1 HHHHHH
7 HHKCELPTT
16 AAPVGPEP
24 LKPPL
29 PPPPLHL
36 SPSSSA
42 SSSAASSPTDGALA
56 GALPKPKIWSLA
68 ETATS
73 PDNPRKSPSG
83 GSPPA
88 AAPQPLPLPPPPPHR
103 LV

>member
-1 HHHHHH
+1 
-7 HHKCELPTT
+7 P
-16 AAPVGPEP
+16 P
-24 LKPPL
+24 KPPL
-29 PPPPLHL
+29 PPPPPHL
-36 SPSSSA
+36 SPPSSA

-73 PDNPRKSPSG
+73 PDNPRKSPGG

-88 AAPQPLPLPPPPPHR
+88 AAPQPLP
-103 LV
+103 